1 MRACGGLG
9 ASGFRGDL
17 CFLVREARLA
27 LDFCVSSMQVLRSG
41 QLHTG
46 VMANKCVR
54 GRAYPKDKND
64 TKLGPVFG
72 WRWSAVGL
80 GAGWSSILLGDSGDL
95 DTAGG
100 VEHALDVSID
110 EELAGSEGTDHDET
124 GTHAGEETLDTEL
137 LGHLDE
143 ARGGRLAGGTLGLV
157 DLGEEGVGGLRDDGG
172 GHTGDETGAEVEAG
186 LLTLGKR
193 GLGAAHGVEDLL
205 RGDLEDGE
213 LGHGVGDLLEQDGA
227 ETGVEAA
234 DTLLTGD
241 AEEARGE
248 AVGERGLRDETDT
261 GGLEGAESN
270 VGEELGDTRGTE
282 VDGLAVLRGLLDT
295 EVVDGLL
302 LPELVSTELQGTLDG
317 VTGDG
322 GAETGEEGTSTLVL
336 DDLTEGVD
344 HTLVVDLGL
353 KLDTGLDD
361 IDGGKGTVGDG
372 TSEST
377 GKGETEDRQTSAC
390 FRSCSPALLAMSFRS
405 RVFMVVLRGRLF
417 AFFTTTIGV
426 IAVAEQGEKT

>member
-1 MRACGGLG
+1 MSSAA
-9 ASGFRGDL
+9 AS
-17 CFLVREARLA
+17 LV
-27 LDFCVSSMQVLRSG
+27 
-41 QLHTG
+41 
-46 VMANKCVR
+46 ANKCVR

-72 WRWSAVGL
+72 CGRVGVDRNRQKI
-80 GAGWSSILLGDSGDL
+80 GAEESSILLGDSGDL
-95 DTAGG
+95 DTAGS
-100 VEHALDVSID
+100 VEHTLNIAID
-110 EELAGSEGTDHDET
+110 EELARSERTNHNET
-124 GTHAGEETLDTEL
+124 GAHAGEETLDTEL

-143 ARGGRLAGGTLGLV
+143 TRGGGLAGGTLGLV
-157 DLGEEGVGGLRDDGG
+157 DLGEEGVGGLRDDGS

-193 GLGAAHGVEDLL
+193 GLGAAEALEDLL
-205 RGDLEDGE
+205 GGNLEDGE

-234 DTLLTGD
+234 NTLLTGD

-248 AVGERGLRDETDT
+248 TVGERGLRDETDT
-261 GGLEGAESN
+261 GGLEGAEGN

-302 LPELVSTELQGTLDG
+302 LPELVSTELEGTLDG

-336 DDLTEGVD
+336 DDLAEGVD

-372 TSEST
+372 TAEGT
-377 GKGETEDRQTSAC
+377 GKGETERLSDIC
-390 FRSCSPALLAMSFRS
+390 MLALVSLLYAAHVLRS
-405 RVFMVVLRGRLF
+405 R
-417 AFFTTTIGV
+417 T
-426 IAVAEQGEKT
+426 